1 MLLGMPWPS
10 EPAINANRELRA
22 TRAANLGG
30 AMQGPCHRPQRDAD
44 VLRPYS
50 PVHPDDETFDELLIT
65 NDIYELVE
73 YKAAPWMPIRP
84 RPPPTPPPPPVDR
97 LACPTAP

>member
-1 MLLGMPWPS
+1 MPIANCVP
-10 EPAINANRELRA
+10 PALPIS
-22 TRAANLGG
+22 AA
-30 AMQGPCHRPQRDAD
+30 PCKVHVIGRKRDAN

-84 RPPPTPPPPPVDR
+84 RPPPTPPPPPVDS
-97 LACPTAP
+97 LACTTAP